1 MLFPSSFSTDQAKSQ
16 ATNTFHQL
24 HSKWFIWGLGSC
36 LPYWWLRNID
46 WNRAIQ
52 NQPCPLG
59 SHFNGFYCL
68 FVCDANQ
75 TNAINSKDAVTN
87 GHSAIQV
94 SRSIQLERLNIDSTK
109 LDTSVNSSLTKR
121 KIFSYKQNNLKS
133 NKHCKASKQPR
144 NKNQA
149 VWRCI
154 CSIMTPKNKYLEKSG
169 SLSWCSRSWATSRLF
184 KARL

>member
-94 SRSIQLERLNIDSTK
+94 SRSIQLERLNIDSTN
-109 LDTSVNSSLTKR
+109 LDTSVNSSLTKKKR
-121 KIFSYKQNNLKS
+121 FTYKQNNLKS

-144 NKNQA
+144 NK
-149 VWRCI
+149 
-154 CSIMTPKNKYLEKSG
+154 K
-169 SLSWCSRSWATSRLF
+169 
-184 KARL
+184 